1 MSAKAAYWQHGEK
14 VEELFADHE
23 AAHGH
28 MIDLWAE
35 GECSPVAVVHE
46 DGTRQEWGTRDR

>member
-1 MSAKAAYWQHGEK
+1 MSATAVYWQHGEK
-14 VEELFADHE
+14 AERYFPDPD
-23 AAHGH
+23 AAHDH
-28 MIDLWAE
+28 MTDLWAE